1 MTPTRAEARAKVAAA
16 RELIDAV
23 QEAYD
28 TPDYEWDI
36 QDTARD
42 VLADLNR
49 LDDMLQRH
57 APETPPGP
65 SGGAR

>member
-16 RELIDAV
+16 R
-23 QEAYD
+23 
-28 TPDYEWDI
+28 
-36 QDTARD
+36 D
-42 VLADLNR
+42 VLANLNH
-49 LDDMLQRH
+49 LDDMLQRY